1 MKRVEYREIRDI
13 AKHEGMVADL
23 ESPAKTRQANIS
35 QDGTEVSPRIDEES
49 KVE

>member
-1 MKRVEYREIRDI
+1 
-13 AKHEGMVADL
+13 MVADL
-23 ESPAKTRQANIS
+23 ESPTKTRQANIS